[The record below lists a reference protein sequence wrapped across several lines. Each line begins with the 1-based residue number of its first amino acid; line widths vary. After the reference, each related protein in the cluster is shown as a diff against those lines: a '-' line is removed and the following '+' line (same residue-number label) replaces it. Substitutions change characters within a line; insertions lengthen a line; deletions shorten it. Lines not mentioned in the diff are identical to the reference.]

1 MMKRKAVKKIMKKRI
16 AEAIKEYE
24 KTRANLGNAGGS
36 GPANT
41 GGTVNVQGCSHK
53 TFMNGKPHPFNG
65 TEGVV
70 GLSRWIEKV
79 ERVFEISKC
88 AKGDK
93 VMFTAS
99 TFEGRALTWWNR
111 NVHILGLVNANHI
124 SWTEFK
130 SMMTIEYYPAT
141 EIQRMEEELW
151 TLTLKGDNIEAYN
164 NRFHELALMCP
175 DLVPNE
181 KKKIER
187 YIRGFPKRI
196 KGNITSLRPTTL
208 HDAINMAHEL
218 VEQAVQ
224 GDRRLLGP
232 MWQPQLRLGVM
243 LGIYQSAIVT
253 TLTTIDNALQS
264 VRGAKELVIRS
275 KTAEL

>member
-1 MMKRKAVKKIMKKRI
+1 VLRTSSDKVRSSG
-16 AEAIKEYE
+16 
-24 KTRANLGNAGGS
+24 GNTE
-36 GPANT
+36 NV
-41 GGTVNVQGCSHK
+41 GGTGSVQGCSHK

-65 TEGVV
+65 TNAVV
-70 GLSRWIEKV
+70 SLRRWIE
-79 ERVFEISKC
+79 
-88 AKGDK
+88 
-93 VMFTAS
+93 
-99 TFEGRALTWWNR
+99 
-111 NVHILGLVNANHI
+111 
-124 SWTEFK
+124 
-130 SMMTIEYYPAT
+130 
-141 EIQRMEEELW
+141 
-151 TLTLKGDNIEAYN
+151 KGDNIEAYN

-208 HDAINMAHEL
+208 HDAINIAHEL

-224 GDRRLLGP
+224 GKAPR
-232 MWQPQLRLGVM
+232 PQLRIGVI

-275 KTAEL
+275 KTAELRFQVQVLTPCGM